1 MSIGAEALLNVA
13 KLHPGGMVLSQM
25 AQAIQGIY
33 NMGTAVNEFID
44 GHIAAM
50 KESDNPTIAKTGRV
64 LEMAKFG
71 FGLGYMSSVTII
83 AAGQLLLGNS
93 LSGALGTVATAA
105 TLTNPIAMTCA
116 AFGAIYYGW
125 SALSEN
131 ERNEILDKLRT
142 GLEIGIET
150 IKAIVAF
157 VVKTTNEILSP
168 ENIAEFKGFIKTY
181 AAKFGKSLSDVTG
194 KMVDILK
201 DAAEK
206 TAKKSNEIYEST
218 TGVISEVTNQAGK
231 AAANAAE
238 ATSKA
243 TKNALESTGDML
255 GTTSLAVKGAV
266 GKATEAASQAAD
278 AASETAKGLFER
290 TVEAAQQLRTSKFR
304 PELPAADASKATMNE
319 GAVKDI
325 QPPKA

>member
-13 KLHPGGMVLSQM
+13 KLHPAGMVLSQM

-33 NMGTAVNEFID
+33 NMGSAVNEFID
-44 GHIAAM
+44 EHIAAM
-50 KESDNPTIAKTGRV
+50 KTSDNPTIAKTGRV
-64 LEMAKFG
+64 LEMAKYG
-71 FGLGYMSSVTII
+71 FGLGYMSSMAII
-83 AAGQLLLGNS
+83 ATGQLLLGNT
-93 LSGALGTVATAA
+93 LSAVGTVATAA

-125 SALSEN
+125 SALSES
-131 ERNEILDKLRT
+131 ERNEILDKLRA
-142 GLEIGIET
+142 GLGIGIET
-150 IKAIVAF
+150 IKAIISF

-206 TAKKSNEIYEST
+206 TAKKSSEIYEST
-218 TGVISEVTNQAGK
+218 AVVLSEVATQTGQA
-231 AAANAAE
+231 ASSAAE
-238 ATSKA
+238 ATSSA
-243 TKNALESTGDML
+243 AKNALESTGAML
-255 GTTSLAVKGAV
+255 GTTSIAVKGAV
-266 GKATEAASQAAD
+266 GKASEAASQAAG
-278 AASETAKGLFER
+278 AASETAKGFFER
-290 TVEAAQQLRTSKFR
+290 TIEAAQQLKTSKANH
-304 PELPAADASKATMNE
+304 ELPAVITSKTVADEMAA
-319 GAVKDI
+319 KDI